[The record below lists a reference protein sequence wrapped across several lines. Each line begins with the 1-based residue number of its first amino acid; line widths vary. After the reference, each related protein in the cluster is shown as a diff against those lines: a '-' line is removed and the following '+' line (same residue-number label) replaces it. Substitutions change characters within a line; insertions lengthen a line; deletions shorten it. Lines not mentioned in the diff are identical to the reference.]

1 MKNLELH
8 AASGQSLNVLVP
20 THWGQVTLRT
30 FLALQK
36 KSQPEQ
42 FALLCGI
49 TLDQYFAL
57 SSNAIEAIAAVL
69 SFIGEDP
76 LEEEGLDHPQ
86 NLGAESVGQMELAKK
101 AIQDTA
107 AHGELAAIPYLYAIY
122 MMPGRIDF
130 LSAFVHGFPEAV
142 ANEVRELPVTQ
153 VFGPAVFFWAKY
165 LRLPQSMGHKSTG
178 SLTLT

>member
-8 AASGQSLNVLVP
+8 AASGESLTVQVP

-30 FLALQK
+30 FLELQG

-57 SSNAIEAIAAVL
+57 SSNAVEAIAAVL
-69 SFIGEDP
+69 SFIAEEP
-76 LEEEGLDHPQ
+76 LEEEGLDYPK
-86 NLGAESVGQMELAKK
+86 NLGAESIGQMELAKK

-107 AHGELAAIPYLYAIY
+107 EFGEFAAIPYLYAIY
-122 MMPGRIDF
+122 MRPERIDF
-130 LSAFVHGFPEAV
+130 LSAFVHGFPEDL
-142 ANEVRELPVTQ
+142 ANEVRDLPVTE
-153 VFGPAVFFWAKY
+153 VLGPSVFFWAKY
-165 LRLPQSMGHKSTG
+165 LRSLPSTAV
-178 SLTLT
+178 